1 MNLQNKNIIVT
12 GASSGIGEATAE
24 TLAKAGANVIL
35 TARRTD
41 RLKKLKEKI
50 ENDGGKAHIV
60 TADVVSK
67 EDWKKVIKETHDNYG
82 KVDVLVNNAGLM
94 PLSFIENLHTDEWD
108 QMVDV
113 NLKGVLN
120 GVAAVV
126 PDMKENKN
134 GHIINISSVAGRKVM
149 PSGAVYCATKYA
161 VRALS
166 EGIRQEMG
174 PKYNTK
180 VTAIEPGSVATELT
194 NTITDKDVEEI
205 TKQFEDLTPLEA
217 QDIADSIH
225 YALTQPDRTSV
236 NEILIRPTTQAM

>member
-1 MNLQNKNIIVT
+1 MDLKNKTAIIT

-24 TLAKAGANVIL
+24 TLAQAGANVVI
-35 TARRTD
+35 TARRTE
-41 RLKKLKEKI
+41 RLEKLKSKI
-50 ENDGGKAHIV
+50 TDKGGNAHYI
-60 TADVVSK
+60 TADVTSK
-67 EDWKKVIKETHDNYG
+67 DDWKKVIKETHEKYG

-113 NLKGVLN
+113 NIKGVLN
-120 GVAAVV
+120 GIAAVI
-126 PDMKENKN
+126 PDMKEQKN

-194 NTITDKDVEEI
+194 DTITDKDVEEI
-205 TKQFEDLTPLEA
+205 TKQFQDITPLESK
-217 QDIADSIH
+217 DIADSIL

-236 NEILIRPTTQAM
+236 NEILIRPTTQEL

>member
-12 GASSGIGEATAE
+12 GASSGIGEATAS
-24 TLAKAGANVIL
+24 TLAKAGANVVL

-41 RLKKLKEKI
+41 RLKKLKEQI
-50 ENDGGKAHIV
+50 ESNGGKAHIV

-67 EDWKKVIKETHDNYG
+67 DDWKKVIKETHDTYG

-180 VTAIEPGSVATELT
+180 VTSIEPGAVATELT
-194 NTITDKDVEEI
+194 DTITDKDVAEI